1 MKKRYLVSII
11 IITII
16 SEIFVSI
23 KYVNNKNSYKNDVV
37 KINELSKTI
46 ENNFYDK
53 SKYPNTFN
61 YSIINNKEIIV
72 YKSDISSVNSLVE
85 AYKNKNTI
93 VDINVNGNIYKILID
108 NNIENIMNNNKSIY
122 LKTMFVVSAIQLLS
136 FIIYYIYLYI
146 NIIKPFNKMKEFATR
161 VSSGNLDIPLNMD
174 KNNNFGAFTESF
186 DIMRHEIKIARKKE
200 KEAIDAKKEL
210 VAKLSHDI
218 KSPVA
223 SIKSSSEL
231 GLEIAP
237 NERIK
242 NQFSSINKKSDQIN
256 TLVTNLFNS
265 TLKEMDELKI
275 NPTIISS
282 NIVKELLINSDY
294 LNKANDI
301 NIEKCNIYAD
311 RLRLQQ
317 VFDNIFINSYKYA
330 NTKIEIKNY
339 VDDEFFIISIKDFG
353 NSIQDEEMPLLLEK
367 FKRGSNT
374 LNKEGAGLGLYISK
388 EFINQMNGDLE
399 IVNENPGFKVIIKL
413 RII

>member
-61 YSIINNKEIIV
+61 YSIINDKEIIV